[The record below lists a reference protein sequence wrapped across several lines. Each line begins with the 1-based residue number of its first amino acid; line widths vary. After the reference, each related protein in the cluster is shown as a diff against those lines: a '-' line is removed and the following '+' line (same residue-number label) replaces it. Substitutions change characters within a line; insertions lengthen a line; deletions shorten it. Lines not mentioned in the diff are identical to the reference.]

1 MPKTTLGAV
10 AAEIPKGYTHV
21 YKHSSGN
28 RDWMIMGKYIP
39 PTATRSPG
47 TWEALAEPQMIDAG
61 GLYASKDY
69 VDATGRRITTG
80 FGHCPGSDGGLVLP
94 REITYH
100 PELDQLVFTPLP
112 ELAAL
117 RSTILANL
125 TNTHLT
131 PNAPTAITTS
141 NRTDV
146 LVAFEIPES
155 SAGAVTFGV
164 SVSAALSFYVN
175 YTAKTN
181 ASAPFHEVE
190 IGMGGEHGNMHA
202 APGPT
207 LRLSPHDTE
216 VNLRVF
222 IDGEFVEC
230 KFSSQAALQFLVI
243 SGPIMRD
250 HL

>member
-1 MPKTTLGAV
+1 MLPTSQETCT
-10 AAEIPKGYTHV
+10 AAE
-21 YKHSSGN
+21 
-28 RDWMIMGKYIP
+28 
-39 PTATRSPG
+39 
-47 TWEALAEPQMIDAG
+47 
-61 GLYASKDY
+61 
-69 VDATGRRITTG
+69 
-80 FGHCPGSDGGLVLP
+80 
-94 REITYH
+94 
-100 PELDQLVFTPLP
+100 
-112 ELAAL
+112 
-117 RSTILANL
+117 
-125 TNTHLT
+125 
-131 PNAPTAITTS
+131 
-141 NRTDV
+141 V

-164 SVSAALSFYVN
+164 SVSVALSFYVN

-216 VNLRVF
+216 INLRVL
-222 IDGEFVEC
+222 IDGESVEC
-230 KFSSQAALQFLVI
+230 KFRSQAALQLLVI